1 MNLRTLEKHY
11 DKLTDHERF
20 TLAMAAELRGDKA
33 EVKRLLDTARKA
45 TYRQVAYPFAG
56 MRDGLMI
63 VCLVSATELLRWG
76 TLLGLSFG
84 LEMAAREIDGH
95 DGERLETAT
104 LESAEKVLIQWRA
117 LELFAQDIGLE
128 FEAVT
133 HFLGAQEA
141 IDLARGIAEL
151 MLGAQDPEARGK
163 REAEAQ
169 EQADLLRQVW
179 ELEQA

>member
-11 DKLTDHERF
+11 DKLTDRERF
-20 TLAMAAELRGDKA
+20 TLAMAAELRGDRA

-45 TYRQVAYPFAG
+45 TYRMNAYPFAA
-56 MRDGLMI
+56 MRDALMI
-63 VCLVSATELLRWG
+63 VCLVSASELLRWG

-84 LEMAAREIDGH
+84 LEMAAHEIGR

-104 LESAEKVLIQWRA
+104 LESAEKVLVQWRA

-133 HFLGAQEA
+133 HFLGAREA